1 MTMKR
6 FHVHV
11 AVSDLDKSIAF
22 YSAMFGEQPTV
33 VKPDYAKWM
42 LEDPRVNFAI
52 SHRGQTPGVNHL
64 GLQAEDDA
72 ELESI
77 HANLQMADTAV
88 LPEKGVNC
96 CYAKSDKYWV
106 TDPQGIAWESFRSL
120 GSIPLYGNGDAGP
133 VAVEPPSSCGSE
145 ASATSCCT
153 PGKVQIEATAST
165 KSGCCARN

>member
-1 MTMKR
+1 MKR

-11 AVSDLDKSIAF
+11 AVSDLSKSIAF

-42 LEDPRVNFAI
+42 LEDPRINFAI
-52 SHRGQTPGVNHL
+52 SNRGNVPGVNHL

-72 ELESI
+72 ELEAI
-77 HANLQMADTAV
+77 HANLQRADTAV
-88 LPEKGVNC
+88 LPEKGADC

-120 GSIPLYGNGDAGP
+120 GSIPLYGSSKAERAVAEQAGSCGGG
-133 VAVEPPSSCGSE
+133 VGSASSCCAPSE
-145 ASATSCCT
+145 KKAAAS
-153 PGKVQIEATAST
+153 VEAAN
-165 KSGCCARN
+165 GCCAKA